1 MWEGVGGS
9 MQGEKGGSL
18 EGKVGF
24 LRREPGCCQGCR
36 SEREVQGA
44 SPLTLF
50 STESLAKLPS
60 PADGPKPSRAAAG
73 SAGCDK
79 VPQIQPVRVKEMP
92 AR

>member
-44 SPLTLF
+44 VSP
-50 STESLAKLPS
+50 
-60 PADGPKPSRAAAG
+60 RAACTPG
-73 SAGCDK
+73 
-79 VPQIQPVRVKEMP
+79 PVRAPRPP
-92 AR
+92 AA